1 MNAENSSKRSLGTTL
16 RIFICIFAAGWTL
29 YAFIDKQNELV
40 ELRMA
45 IPALTQEVKAIE
57 DENNRLKYEV
67 ERFESPIHLMELARK
82 PEFSHLKY
90 PYDRD
95 VIVLPEPP
103 SLTLEQTA
111 K

>member
-1 MNAENSSKRSLGTTL
+1 MTEEIHTRKTLGLTL
-16 RIFICIFAAGWTL
+16 RIFICIFVAGWTL
-29 YAFIDKQNELV
+29 YTYIDKQNDLV

-45 IPALTQEVKAIE
+45 IPILGSEVKAIE
-57 DENNRLKYEV
+57 EENIRLKYEV

-95 VIVLPEPP
+95 VIVLP
-103 SLTLEQTA
+103 A
-111 K
+111 KKV